1 MVAVLILESVPLPL
15 SVLVLELLQL
25 LESSDQTPVELVDD
39 WPGEEINWKI
49 FRLGDSLS
57 LTSLTSSFFPGL
69 SGISGLSAILEHRPC

>member
-39 WPGEEINWKI
+39 WPGEEIN
-49 FRLGDSLS
+49 
-57 LTSLTSSFFPGL
+57 
-69 SGISGLSAILEHRPC
+69 